1 MIIANESQKEVKE
14 KEDEI
19 MNDTINFVET
29 NENDKKKENK
39 INRRILEA
47 PSIDVKK
54 LNLFNLEEIKKS
66 IGIIDNG
73 FIIINNKETK
83 SDNEGQNANLDKDK
97 IQLKN
102 EIDFKKSENIKIEK
116 EKVKNNIIII
126 Y

>member
-1 MIIANESQKEVKE
+1 MIIANENQKEVKE

-54 LNLFNLEEIKKS
+54 LNLFNFEEIKKS

-97 IQLKN
+97 IQLKKGN
-102 EIDFKKSENIKIEK
+102 L
-116 EKVKNNIIII
+116 
-126 Y
+126 